1 MYPASNRYIMPNF
14 KKKQVD
20 GCSDQLFCAFKSQY
34 DESVGLMS
42 APMVSAHM
50 IRLMFLWY
58 LLLSWFPMSN
68 GVTEILI
75 RVTPIASRNI
85 IGKISVLFLVSRANA
100 NNVLLIAHNNSE

>member
-1 MYPASNRYIMPNF
+1 MPNF

-20 GCSDQLFCAFKSQY
+20 GCSTQLFCAFNSQY

-58 LLLSWFPMSN
+58 LLLTWFPMSN

-75 RVTPIASRNI
+75 RVIPIASKNI
-85 IGKISVLFLVSRANA
+85 TGKISVLFFVSSANA
-100 NNVLLIAHNNSE
+100 KNVLLIAHNTSEYRIVFS